1 MRSSFSAAHVCVSWT
16 TAAPTAR
23 SSTGGASS
31 RPTCTAATCWCS
43 AASCCDTWSF
53 EGRPA
58 LIAAPRV
65 TSEPDLVVRAPFAGT
80 VVAVVN
86 GVGRPVR
93 PGTALVVLEAMKMEQ
108 EVIADADGVV
118 RRVEVCEGD
127 AVKEGQALVVL
138 AAGAPG

>member
-1 MRSSFSAAHVCVSWT
+1 M
-16 TAAPTAR
+16 
-23 SSTGGASS
+23 
-31 RPTCTAATCWCS
+31 
-43 AASCCDTWSF
+43 
-53 EGRPA
+53 
-58 LIAAPRV
+58 

-118 RRVEVCEGD
+118 RRVEVCE
-127 AVKEGQALVVL
+127 VT
-138 AAGAPG
+138 P